1 MNQLTV
7 RKILPDD
14 WQACWDIQR
23 SLHTEMEEHLWSADL
38 WVFICGTLTDSFV
51 VCDENDT
58 PIGYWIGVLQ
68 VNPNEETPDIWCLA
82 RHHMS
87 GVSSFGFTCNTP
99 IQYPM
104 GVSFSSHT
112 TNESVRVPQIK
123 TQRSA
128 LQRCS
133 SISVCKDLCMSQ
145 QACQSSGRIFLTVN

>member
-82 RHHMS
+82 IDVCTHRDHRES
-87 GVSSFGFTCNTP
+87 GVMDLIMPVATSYHPRIFAFTQKGNTAAEGIMTKWGFTKGEYYPKTNNHYWSVDNT
-99 IQYPM
+99 
-104 GVSFSSHT
+104 
-112 TNESVRVPQIK
+112 
-123 TQRSA
+123 
-128 LQRCS
+128 
-133 SISVCKDLCMSQ
+133 
-145 QACQSSGRIFLTVN
+145 